1 MYDLLITG
9 GTLVDGTGAPPRRAD
24 VAVKDGIIVAVGESL
39 DGEAAETIDATGRLV
54 TPGFVD
60 IHTHYDGQATWD
72 SQLEPSASH
81 GVTTVVTGNCGV
93 GFAPV
98 RPGKEEWLI
107 QLMEGV
113 EDIPG
118 AALAEG
124 ITWGWERFTEFLDV
138 LDTRSWAMDVG
149 TQIPHGA
156 VRGYVMG
163 DAGARNEP
171 ASAEDSAEMAAH
183 VREAIEAGAL
193 GFSTSRTLAHLAKDG
208 EPVPGT
214 FAEREELFALG
225 RAIKAGGGG
234 VFEVAQGGLTM
245 LDRGTTTDEMGWMA
259 DLAEETGQ
267 PLAFMVLQTDTDPN
281 LWQDVFE
288 RFDKLLERGIPMRAQ
303 VAARPF
309 GMLVGLQTNHPFAKR
324 PTYDALAGLPLPER
338 IEQLAKPA
346 VRDAILAEADGP
358 LNPDNPF
365 DGIGPFLAMMTDKMF
380 PLGTPPNYE
389 PLAEASLGAMAT
401 AAGTDAL
408 AATYEAMLADDGK
421 AMFMLPLFNYANGNH
436 DAIREM
442 LLHPGSVSSLGDAGA
457 HCGMICDASIPT
469 YLLTHWAR
477 DRSRGAGID
486 LAQAVHLQ
494 TQRTAELYG
503 LGDRGVVEAGKKADL
518 NVIDFETLAL
528 AQPELIHDL
537 PAGGRRLVQYAS
549 GYDATVVSGVVTR
562 RHDVDTGA
570 RPGRLLR
577 GRR

>member
-1 MYDLLITG
+1 MYDLLISG
-9 GTLVDGTGAPPRRAD
+9 GTLVDGTGAEPRQAD
-24 VAVKDGIIVAVGESL
+24 VAVKDGAIVAVGPNLE
-39 DGEAAETIDATGRLV
+39 GEAAETIDATGRLV

-60 IHTHYDGQATWD
+60 VHTHYDGQATWD

-98 RPGKEEWLI
+98 RPGREDWLI

-124 ITWGWERFTEFLDV
+124 ITWGWERFTDYLDV
-138 LDTRSWAMDVG
+138 LEGRNWAMDVG

-171 ASAEDSAEMAAH
+171 ASADDNAAMADH

-193 GFSTSRTLAHLAKDG
+193 GFSTSRTMAHLARDG

-214 FAEREELFALG
+214 FAERDELFALG
-225 RAIKAGGGG
+225 RAVAAGGGG
-234 VFEVAQGGLTM
+234 VFEVAQGGLTI
-245 LDRGTTTDEMGWMA
+245 LDRGTTTDELGWMA

-267 PLAFMVLQTDTDPN
+267 PLAFMVLQTDTDPR
-281 LWQDVFE
+281 LYSDVFE
-288 RFDKLLERGIPMRAQ
+288 RFDKLLERGLPLRAQ

-309 GMLVGLQTNHPFAKR
+309 GMLIGLQTNHPFTKR
-324 PTYDALAGLPLPER
+324 PTYAALAQLPLAEQV
-338 IEQLAKPA
+338 EQLQRSEVRAA
-346 VRDAILAEADGP
+346 VLAEADGELDP
-358 LNPDNPF
+358 NLPF
-365 DGIGPFLAMMTDKMF
+365 DGIGPFLQMMLDKLF
-380 PLGTPPNYE
+380 PMGTPPNYE
-389 PLAEASLGAMAT
+389 PLAETSLEALAT
-401 AAGTDAL
+401 AAGEDPL
-408 AATYEAMLADDGK
+408 AAAYDAMVAGDGK
-421 AMFMLPLFNYANGNH
+421 TMFMLPLFNYADGNH

-503 LGDRGVVEAGKKADL
+503 LGDRGVVTAGKKADL
-518 NVIDFETLAL
+518 NVIDFDALAL
-528 AQPELIHDL
+528 GQPELIHDL
-537 PAGGRRLVQYAS
+537 PAGGRRLVQYAT

-562 RHDVDTGA
+562 RHDVDTGE
-570 RPGRLLR
+570 RPGALIR